1 MKAWCVISRMWR
13 VALVL
18 LLIEQNG
25 LAIPPLPVEHPW
37 ADAVKAAEPALA
49 TCKRDAE
56 AKHLIGDVIV
66 SLQLEHR
73 VWGATAS
80 ASLGAIGPRIAA
92 CARAA
97 IEKHFVV
104 HEERYVDSFER
115 YRANTQTILI
125 GDATTVLPP
134 PATLLPAW
142 RAAIAPGATK
152 AEQAAFAKLVPLDYK
167 VDRGCLIGQR
177 PYVVDVES
185 KWVERAGTLVSAMW
199 RDAIAKLASTKPWME
214 VWDGHE
220 LVTEGGGM
228 CLVPLDA
235 AAEATLRPELDR
247 AGTCWAGS
255 LTEILTHPRV
265 EFPRDRSYTQV
276 DVHYGRACA
285 VTTTGDVTCCG
296 ARFPALAA
304 ASPSHVIQVAIGIDF
319 TCGLEAAGSVTC
331 TGSITTAPRGP
342 FRKLNAAHDRVC
354 GLHRDGTIEC
364 WGASG
369 VRPTKLAGTFVDV
382 AADQQTCGVHT
393 DGVLECTTGEGK
405 AMRPPGSYR
414 AVAMV
419 FGAIC
424 GLRRDNKVGCFEA
437 FARDTASSVSTLVP
451 DAWTDIAIADGN
463 ACGRR
468 ADRTIACADGHP
480 AMKPHRPVL
489 APPPGPFVQLAGEG
503 QQFCGVTAAGQV
515 ACWGRRWPEETPI
528 VSSPDA
534 HGTIVDERGTPIAGA
549 EVMLCDDAG
558 PCSWVASL
566 ARTDPS
572 TLASLAT
579 RVQDPKGWTIVTT
592 KLDGTWHVATQAT
605 RVGAVITA
613 PGREVRELEVNSREE
628 LEAPIVLRPAS
639 TIDLAAW
646 CEGHAC
652 TTPKL
657 GEGRRVWDGTHL
669 EHVAPGTYHLTVW
682 NDQGSKYE
690 KVAALDVEMPFAVR
704 PQTARAV
711 LRDTGTRHDIHGT
724 VEIPGVQNLEGHH
737 VSVRCIGAAE
747 ETWRDART
755 DPKGAFDVPNIGAL
769 PCRIDVAGASMELTH
784 YTDKIELHGNVPQ
797 EPRRR

>member
-1 MKAWCVISRMWR
+1 MWR
-13 VALVL
+13 VFFVLV
-18 LLIEQNG
+18 LIEQNG

-37 ADAVKAAEPALA
+37 VDAVTAAAPALA
-49 TCKRDAE
+49 ACKRDAE
-56 AKHLIGDVIV
+56 AKHLVGDVIV

-73 VWGATAS
+73 VWAATAS
-80 ASLGAIGPRIAA
+80 ASLGAHGPRIAA

-104 HEERYVDSFER
+104 HVERYVEGFER
-115 YRANTQTILI
+115 YGKNTHALTI
-125 GDATTVLPP
+125 GDPTTVLPP
-134 PATLLPAW
+134 PAKLLPAW

-152 AEQAAFAKLVPLDYK
+152 AQEAAFAKLVPLDYK
-167 VDRGCLIGQR
+167 LDHGCLIGQR
-177 PYVVDVES
+177 PYVTDVEAS
-185 KWVERAGTLVSAMW
+185 WVEHAGTLVSGMW
-199 RDAIAKLASTKPWME
+199 RAALAKLTPTTPWLA
-214 VWDGHE
+214 VWNGQE
-220 LVTEGGGM
+220 LVTEGRGM
-228 CLVPLDA
+228 CLVTLDA
-235 AAEATLRPELDR
+235 AAEALVRPEIDR

-255 LTEILTHPRV
+255 LVDILTHPRV

-296 ARFPALAA
+296 AVFPALAA
-304 ASPSHVIQVAIGIDF
+304 ALPRHVTQVAIGIDF
-319 TCGLEAAGSVTC
+319 TCGLDAAGNVTC

-369 VRPTKLAGTFVDV
+369 VKPVKLAGTFVDV
-382 AADQQTCGVHT
+382 AADQETWGVHT
-393 DGVLECTTGEGK
+393 DGTLECTTSEGK

-419 FGAIC
+419 FGAVC
-424 GLRRDNKVGCFEA
+424 GLRRDNKLGCFEA
-437 FARDTASSVSTLVP
+437 FTRDTASAVSTLLP
-451 DAWTDIAIADGN
+451 DAWTDVAIADGN

-480 AMKPHRPVL
+480 AMKPHRPAI

-503 QQFCGVTAAGQV
+503 QQFCGVTAAGQI

-528 VSSPDA
+528 VSSPDT
-534 HGTIVDERGTPIAGA
+534 HGTIVDERGAPIAGA
-549 EVMLCDDAG
+549 EVMLCDEAG

-566 ARTDPS
+566 ARTDSS
-572 TLASLAT
+572 TLASLANQ
-579 RVQDPKGWTIVTT
+579 VKDPKGWTIVTT
-592 KLDGTWHVATQAT
+592 KLDGTWHVASQAT

-613 PGREVRELEVNSREE
+613 PGREVRALDVQSREE
-628 LEAPIVLRPAS
+628 LAAPIVLRPAS

-646 CEGHAC
+646 CDGHAC

-657 GEGRRVWDGTHL
+657 GDGRRIWDGTHL
-669 EHVAPGTYHLTVW
+669 EHVAPGTYHLIVW

-690 KVAALDVEMPFAVR
+690 KVGAIDLEMPFAVK
-704 PQTARAV
+704 PLTARVV
-711 LRDTGTRHDIHGT
+711 LRDTGTKHDIHGT
-724 VEIPGVQNLEGHH
+724 VEIPGEQNLEGHG
-737 VSVRCIGAAE
+737 VTVRCTGAAVD
-747 ETWRDART
+747 TWRDART
-755 DPKGAFDVPNIGAL
+755 DRKGAFDVPNIGAL
-769 PCRIDVAGASMELTH
+769 PCRIDVAGAAMELTR
-784 YTDKIELHGNVPQ
+784 YTDKIELHGNVPRG
-797 EPRRR
+797 PHRR